1 MFLFLAVIKLLPAE
15 NLDLFHLLILLFID
29 LLQDASDHFI
39 VEKAG
44 DEEEKSGKDVEEIET
59 S

>member
-1 MFLFLAVIKLLPAE
+1 MFLAAIKLLPAE

-29 LLQDASDHFI
+29 LLQDASDHNI